1 MNGWC
6 KESYVEFKESK
17 HLKCLLFIL
26 FLYIRVVLLD
36 FIEMVLTLE
45 QETRIRNEK
54 KRKIMSLRMDP
65 EIIPDL
71 MEKWIAGFNM
81 DYVLKRKRKKNET
94 RWMTK
99 SSSNGWT

>member
-1 MNGWC
+1 M
-6 KESYVEFKESK
+6 
-17 HLKCLLFIL
+17 
-26 FLYIRVVLLD
+26 YIRVVLLD
-36 FIEMVLTLE
+36 FMEMVLTLE

-71 MEKWIAGFNM
+71 IEKWIAGFNT

-99 SSSNGWT
+99 SSSNGGT

>member
-6 KESYVEFKESK
+6 KEFNVEFQESK

-26 FLYIRVVLLD
+26 YLYIRVVLLN

-45 QETRIRNEK
+45 QETRIRNER

-71 MEKWIAGFNM
+71 IEKGIAGFST

-99 SSSNGWT
+99 TSSNWRT